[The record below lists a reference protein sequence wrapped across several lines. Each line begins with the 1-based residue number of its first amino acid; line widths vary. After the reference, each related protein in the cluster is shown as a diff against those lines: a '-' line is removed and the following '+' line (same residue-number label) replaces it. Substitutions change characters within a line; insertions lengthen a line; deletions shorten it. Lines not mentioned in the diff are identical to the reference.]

1 MPDAGHDPEAAG
13 RGPEAAGRV
22 PEAAA
27 GHVPGGGAG
36 RAPGTGTGTG
46 TGAGAGAG
54 RVRDPGDARARKT
67 EHASRTERVREAGG
81 DRRFASSLIASGSAI
96 LVLVAVAVVFAPLL
110 AAWGPE
116 EIDPLASLA
125 PPGGAHLLGTDLN
138 GMDVWSR
145 VLHAARLDVGIA
157 VAAVALAVV
166 AGGFVGLVAGYRGG
180 RPDDALMRVLDV
192 LQAFPTFI
200 LALAVAA
207 LLGGGTANLVAVI
220 ALVNAPAYARLV
232 RAEVRSVRE
241 LPFVEASRTS
251 GASFWGVLWRHVLPN
266 SLTPV
271 RVIAPLN
278 CGWAML
284 TLAGLSFLGLGV
296 PVPTAEWGAMISL
309 GTGDV
314 VAGRWWTS
322 VPPGLFLLI
331 CVLGFSLLGEGLQE
345 RADSTRR

>member
-1 MPDAGHDPEAAG
+1 MAEVA
-13 RGPEAAGRV
+13 
-22 PEAAA
+22 
-27 GHVPGGGAG
+27 
-36 RAPGTGTGTG
+36 
-46 TGAGAGAG
+46 
-54 RVRDPGDARARKT
+54 
-67 EHASRTERVREAGG
+67 RVRETGG
-81 DRRFASSLIASGSAI
+81 GGRFASSLITVGSTVLI
-96 LVLVAVAVVFAPLL
+96 LVVLAALFAPLL
-110 AAWGPE
+110 SSWGPE
-116 EIDPLASLA
+116 QIDPAASLA
-125 PPGGAHLLGTDLN
+125 PPGGAHPLGTDLN

-145 VLHAARLDVGIA
+145 ALHAARLDLGIA
-157 VAAVALAVV
+157 VAAVAAAVV
-166 AGGFVGLVAGYRGG
+166 AGSLVGLVAGYRGG
-180 RPDDALMRVLDV
+180 WVDDVLMRVLDV
-192 LQAFPTFI
+192 FQAFPTFI

-241 LPFVEASRTS
+241 MPFVEASRTS
-251 GASFWGVLWRHVLPN
+251 GSSSWVVLWRHVLPN

>member
-1 MPDAGHDPEAAG
+1 MAE
-13 RGPEAAGRV
+13 V
-22 PEAAA
+22 
-27 GHVPGGGAG
+27 
-36 RAPGTGTGTG
+36 
-46 TGAGAGAG
+46 
-54 RVRDPGDARARKT
+54 ARARET
-67 EHASRTERVREAGG
+67 GG
-81 DRRFASSLIASGSAI
+81 GGRFASSLITVGSAVLI
-96 LVLVAVAVVFAPLL
+96 LVVLAALFAPLL
-110 AAWGPE
+110 SSWGPE
-116 EIDPLASLA
+116 QIDPAASLA
-125 PPGGAHLLGTDLN
+125 PPGGAHPLGTDLN

-145 VLHAARLDVGIA
+145 ALHAARLDLGIA
-157 VAAVALAVV
+157 VAAVAVAVV
-166 AGGFVGLVAGYRGG
+166 AGSLVGLVAGYRGG
-180 RPDDALMRVLDV
+180 WADDVLMRVLDV

-251 GASFWGVLWRHVLPN
+251 GSSSWVVLWRHVLPN

-345 RADSTRR
+345 RADSTGR